1 MTPNLKRKL
10 FFDTTSESTAP
21 ANVQIFTPPSPS
33 ITKPNY
39 LFETH
44 SSPFPIKCPCVQR
57 NLSTE
62 SNQCLTPFSAGC
74 TWSPNN
80 WSCAYD
86 SVLMSV
92 FYAYLPLSDCIKQ
105 RWRQETPL
113 SHALTLSFEHLISMK
128 DNLMSSS
135 HFNIVRDQM
144 RDYLSNINASYFPRY
159 GTVGAPAELILTYL
173 KEKESPKFCI
183 TSPCSSSV
191 SSSTDSVLLSTND
204 YMPTIFFSSLWTK
217 FCSTT
222 TDNPPPKTAS
232 TQDWIDLIFKGK
244 EKERSHS
251 STSHCLNCSP
261 ATPCHTSNIY
271 FDHAPPFLTFEIAP
285 HTIPLHTP
293 SIKLYIKTSPSQ
305 PLTEYQFRA
314 VIYHGD

>member
-1 MTPNLKRKL
+1 
-10 FFDTTSESTAP
+10 
-21 ANVQIFTPPSPS
+21 
-33 ITKPNY
+33 
-39 LFETH
+39 
-44 SSPFPIKCPCVQR
+44 
-57 NLSTE
+57 
-62 SNQCLTPFSAGC
+62 
-74 TWSPNN
+74 
-80 WSCAYD
+80 
-86 SVLMSV
+86 MSV

-113 SHALTLSFEHLISMK
+113 SHALTLSFEHLISTK

-314 VIYHGD
+314 VIYHGDYHFTARIIDPHNNIYIYDGQKNEGFPSFESKLIDYKNFKNFTTLHGRSAHIYIYSHLNN